1 MRTIQTL
8 SGVMCE
14 NMQFCQV
21 FGTRHNTEP
30 LLNEL
35 FDDQNE
41 NNSSCTNIT
50 PPMFDGADITLQSIS
65 KIIPATS
72 VEKSDMST
80 QTEPENCLSPM
91 NSISSASLISS
102 MSSSENGRNR
112 SPSIDQS
119 DEHDPLNGV
128 CFDNFDSFLDDTLND
143 TSFSPGNLLDTTQ
156 DLFDLVHQ
164 C

>member
-1 MRTIQTL
+1 
-8 SGVMCE
+8 
-14 NMQFCQV
+14 MQFCQV

-41 NNSSCTNIT
+41 NNSSGTNIT

-65 KIIPATS
+65 KIIPTTS
-72 VEKSDMST
+72 VEKNDMST
-80 QTEPENCLSPM
+80 QTESENCLSPM

-143 TSFSPGNLLDTTQ
+143 SSFSPGNLLDTTQ